1 MRAFSVCLCLSLFA
15 LSACF
20 PSEDTT
26 GVSSG
31 GSPQTA
37 GRTSGGGNGAGSG
50 SAGSTGQSGGGSGG
64 TGADVQSLPTA
75 AGCTTPFTSSGPV
88 TATLTGPDLAVGG
101 GLITAS
107 TVTFSFDCAASSIP
121 LDGVPEEGLSYLG
134 GGYGQPA
141 FISDL
146 TVNFP
151 LGTGCPTL
159 ASGAEFDVSKSGCI
173 SITGGLNI
181 QGELMNF
188 NPPGATGGP
197 SASGTFVVDSYSAQD
212 GGTFAAT
219 FTNVV
224 LPTTAAGY
232 ADGQLTLNG
241 SYSASE
247 LE

>member
-1 MRAFSVCLCLSLFA
+1 MRAFSASLCLSLFA

-37 GRTSGGGNGAGSG
+37 GRTGGGGNDTGNG

-64 TGADVQSLPTA
+64 TGASVQSLPTA
-75 AGCTTPFTSSGPV
+75 AGCTAPFTSSGPV

-107 TVTFSFDCAASSIP
+107 TVTFPLNCAAGSI
-121 LDGVPEEGLSYLG
+121 LSEGVPVEGLSYLG

-141 FISDL
+141 FISDV
-146 TVNFP
+146 TVSFLP
-151 LGTGCPTL
+151 GTGCPTL
-159 ASGAEFDVSKSGCI
+159 ASGAEFDVSKSACL

-181 QGELMNF
+181 QGELINF
-188 NPPGATGGP
+188 NPPGTTGGP
-197 SASGTFVVDSYSAQD
+197 APSGTFVVDSYSDQD

-224 LPTTAAGY
+224 LPTTATGY

-241 SYSASE
+241 SYSAID
-247 LE
+247 LQ